1 MMHMDQRTDD
11 ELLLACREGDQ
22 AALTVLIARHED
34 LVRRACRR
42 QAPAGDVEDC
52 VQAVFVVL
60 ARRPAAAA
68 GSVALAP
75 WLLRVAWHVSNRARR
90 AGERRRRAEA
100 AAAADG
106 AARQTAPLPEASEH
120 LDDCLNRLPEQQR
133 AAICLHFLSS
143 LSPEDVAARLGT
155 SRDNA
160 YKLITR
166 GLSTLRDLLARRGVA
181 ITGVALGSMLAGEA
195 QAAAPGQ
202 IILSV
207 QPTAKATALAQ
218 GTITAMKLSAFLPLA
233 GIAGLL
239 VAVGTTTM
247 LLTAEPA
254 TSSPTAP
261 APSPAT
267 QPAPIVAPVSTP
279 AAAPKDLSGSWNA
292 RDTKEATAQL
302 ADRIL
307 KHAWI
312 AGFAQ
317 QQGRRPLLRLGKIV
331 ARCEG
336 EVIDTEVIRDGLR
349 HQMSESPAVRLLA
362 DAAGPVAGGA
372 VEDASLTGSIVLEAS
387 VKGTSSIRLYT
398 VTITGADGTGVQVL
412 SEQCKIRKEI
422 VGRSK

>member
-1 MMHMDQRTDD
+1 
-11 ELLLACREGDQ
+11 L
-22 AALTVLIARHED
+22 
-34 LVRRACRR
+34 
-42 QAPAGDVEDC
+42 
-52 VQAVFVVL
+52 VL

-68 GSVALAP
+68 GAVALAP

-100 AAAADG
+100 AAAAEG
-106 AARQTAPLPEASEH
+106 SRTQAALPVEATEH
-120 LDDCLNRLPEQQR
+120 LDDCLNRLPEKQR
-133 AAICLHFLSS
+133 AAVCLRYLSS
-143 LSPEDVAARLGT
+143 LSPEDVAVRLGT
-155 SRDNA
+155 SRDHA
-160 YKLITR
+160 YKLIAR
-166 GLSTLRDLLARRGVA
+166 GLAALRDLLARRGVA
-181 ITGVALGSMLAGEA
+181 ISGVALGGMLASEA
-195 QAAAPGQ
+195 QAAGPAP
-202 IILSV
+202 IALSG
-207 QPTAKATALAQ
+207 QPTAKAIALAQ
-218 GTITAMKLSAFLPLA
+218 GTITAMRCNALLPLA
-233 GIAGLL
+233 GVAGLL